1 MFDVTIDGTTKP
13 TTTNYPALSQ
23 TLTSLLNA
31 QLQISTNITTD
42 PNLDICKFWVG
53 LMIREFGAYTE
64 LKEDYISPEAFVTTP
79 HFLSKMAILDPLIQV
94 IKGNMDT
101 EDEPAYTR
109 QMGMGYGGGGAE
121 LD

>member
-1 MFDVTIDGTTKP
+1 MFDVTIDAATKP
-13 TTTNYPALSQ
+13 TTTNFLALSQ
-23 TLTSLLNA
+23 TLTYLLNG
-31 QLQISTNITTD
+31 QLQISTNISDTT
-42 PNLDICKFWVG
+42 NAGICKLWVG

-64 LKEDYISPEAFVTTP
+64 LKEDYVSPEQFVMTP
-79 HFLSKMAILDPLIQV
+79 HFLSKMSILDPLIQV

-109 QMGMGYGGGGAE
+109 RMGMGYGGAE